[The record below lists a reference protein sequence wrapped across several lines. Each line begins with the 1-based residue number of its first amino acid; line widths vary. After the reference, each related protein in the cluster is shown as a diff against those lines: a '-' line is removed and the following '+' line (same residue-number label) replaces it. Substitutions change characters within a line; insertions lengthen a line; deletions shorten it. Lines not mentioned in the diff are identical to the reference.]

1 MKIVL
6 QRVLEAS
13 VEVEGKTVGKIGK
26 GYLLLVGVSDTDT
39 TNIADRM
46 IEKISRLR
54 IFEDSEGKTNLSI
67 DDVGGEVLVVSQF
80 TLYANCKKG
89 NRPSFVNAGAPDL
102 AESIYEYIL
111 KRCKELFKNTECGV
125 FGADMKVS
133 LVNDGPFT
141 LVLDSSELGIN

>member
-6 QRVLEAS
+6 QRVLEA
-13 VEVEGKTVGKIGK
+13 EVKIEGETCGKIGK
-26 GYLLLVGVSDTDT
+26 GYLLLLGVSNEDTRE
-39 TNIADRM
+39 IADKM

-67 DDVGGEVLVVSQF
+67 DNVSGEVLVVSQF
-80 TLYANCKKG
+80 TLYADCRKG
-89 NRPSFVNAGAPDL
+89 NRPSFVNAGAPQMANEL
-102 AESIYEYIL
+102 YEYVL
-111 KRCKELFKNTECGV
+111 TRCRELFKNTQCGV

-141 LVLDSSELGIN
+141 LVLDSKELF